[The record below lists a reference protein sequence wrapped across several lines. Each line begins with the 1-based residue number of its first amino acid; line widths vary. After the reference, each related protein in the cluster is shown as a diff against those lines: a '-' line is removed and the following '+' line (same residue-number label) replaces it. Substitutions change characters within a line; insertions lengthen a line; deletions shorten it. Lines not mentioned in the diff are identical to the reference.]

1 MVFAKKRERK
11 TKAGLHD
18 EAGIYEKTGKDTI
31 EIGSNTFIRIAI
43 KSVTIKTR
51 KSMNILIIGANFS
64 NKGAEAM
71 MLTVRQQL
79 ELRHKQARFYM
90 LCRGYEEALAE
101 ENSIVPVCNQ
111 DGELKKKIKKI
122 YKKASGKMHK
132 FIFKEDKPFVF
143 EFPFAVLKTK
153 IPDID
158 MVVDVSGF
166 AYADSW
172 GEPMVME
179 TIKLQRLYKK
189 EKTRFYFMPQ
199 AWGSFHKPRVANA
212 VKEMLANANKF
223 YARDLT
229 SQKYLSD
236 VLDTP
241 PKKIPLMHDI
251 VFAYDT
257 NGVNNNVLSSLGY
270 KRKGDRVI
278 GISPNLRVYE
288 RTSGLEKDNVYFKML
303 LALANHCIQ
312 ALNADVIFIPNEV
325 FPPNVQAKDD
335 RYLCRLLM
343 KFVEVPE
350 RCFFADQYYS
360 AIEIDTIIGSVDI
373 LISSRFHALIFG
385 FLHEKPVMAISWSHK
400 YKELFS
406 LFDLEDFVLESND
419 MEQDDAIRLLS
430 RLVTEKES
438 IEKKIKTSLPGLKIK
453 AREMFD
459 EIALDR

>member
-1 MVFAKKRERK
+1 
-11 TKAGLHD
+11 
-18 EAGIYEKTGKDTI
+18 
-31 EIGSNTFIRIAI
+31 
-43 KSVTIKTR
+43 
-51 KSMNILIIGANFS
+51 
-64 NKGAEAM
+64 

-79 ELRHKQARFYM
+79 ELRYKQARFYM
-90 LCRGYEEALAE
+90 ICRGYEKALAE
-101 ENSIVPVCNQ
+101 ENGIIPVCNE
-111 DGELKKKIKKI
+111 DGGLKKKIKRF
-122 YKKASGKMHK
+122 YKRASGKMHK
-132 FIFKEDKPFVF
+132 FIYKEDKPFVF
-143 EFPFAVLKTK
+143 EFPFAVLKSK
-153 IPDID
+153 IPNID
-158 MVVDVSGF
+158 MIVDVSGF

-172 GEPMVME
+172 GEPMVIE

-199 AWGSFHKPRVANA
+199 AWGSFHKPGVANA

-223 YARDLT
+223 YARDVT

-236 VLDTP
+236 VLDMP

-257 NGVNNNVLSSLGY
+257 NGVSNNVASSLGY
-270 KRKGDRVI
+270 KRKSDRLI

-288 RTSGLEKDNVYFKML
+288 RSSGLEKDNVYFKML
-303 LALANHCIQ
+303 LALANHCVQ
-312 ALNADVIFIPNEV
+312 TMNADVIFIPNEV

-360 AIEIDTIIGSVDI
+360 ASEIDTIIGSVDI

-406 LFDLEDFVLESND
+406 LFNLEEFVLESSGAEQND
-419 MEQDDAIRLLS
+419 VIGIFNK
-430 RLVTEKES
+430 LVSERKNVEM
-438 IEKKIKTSLPGLKIK
+438 KIKETLPGLKKK
-453 AREMFD
+453 AMEMFD
-459 EIALDR
+459 EIAVDG